1 MNHIQEEI
9 RNVREAAEKVCDSI
23 DRIKVSTRHTSKGK
37 AESYKAR
44 VRKVIEDFLGITSQR
59 RLTQGGEEAAIM
71 LLNDV
76 AKGKHENILFQRL
89 EDGTITERFTGITIK
104 TK

>member
-1 MNHIQEEI
+1 MNHIEEEVTHI
-9 RNVREAAEKVCDSI
+9 RQAAEVVCDSI

-37 AESYKAR
+37 AESTKAR
-44 VRKVIEDFLGITSQR
+44 IRKVINDFIGIASTR
-59 RLTQGGEEAAIM
+59 KITPGGEETVIM

-76 AKGKHENILFQRL
+76 AKGKHENILFQRM
-89 EDGTITERFTGITIK
+89 EDGSIMERFTGIIIK